1 VPDATVLSIH
11 IMHPD
16 GIVYEGD
23 LLCALGLLA
32 SRVANAQKDKNLALM
47 IDALSLSL
55 GYFSESAADV
65 TYTSELHRVI
75 GALQARGVLVTAA
88 AGNYATSRDFY
99 PAAFAGQPPA
109 ADQVPLIS
117 VGALNPNGTRA
128 VFSDGGRW
136 VTGWAPGAAVISTFP
151 VDVNGSIQ
159 PDIMVPG
166 ESRQSLDLDDFSSG
180 FAAWSGTS
188 FAAPL
193 LAANVIRAVLKPLQ
207 RDKPD
212 PALRLDVQGTRAAIE
227 RALRALRQLPGLA

>member
-1 VPDATVLSIH
+1 
-11 IMHPD
+11 
-16 GIVYEGD
+16 
-23 LLCALGLLA
+23 
-32 SRVANAQKDKNLALM
+32 
-47 IDALSLSL
+47 
-55 GYFSESAADV
+55 
-65 TYTSELHRVI
+65 
-75 GALQARGVLVTAA
+75 
-88 AGNYATSRDFY
+88 
-99 PAAFAGQPPA
+99 
-109 ADQVPLIS
+109 
-117 VGALNPNGTRA
+117 
-128 VFSDGGRW
+128 
-136 VTGWAPGAAVISTFP
+136 
-151 VDVNGSIQ
+151 VNGSIQ